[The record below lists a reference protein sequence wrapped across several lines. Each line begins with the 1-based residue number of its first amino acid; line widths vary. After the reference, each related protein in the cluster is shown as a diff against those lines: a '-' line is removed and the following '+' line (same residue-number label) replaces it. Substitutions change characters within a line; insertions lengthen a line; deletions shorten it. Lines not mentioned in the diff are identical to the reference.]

1 MFKNYLKIALRN
13 FIANKL
19 YAVINVVALSVA
31 MACAVVAY
39 LNYDYSRSFDR
50 FHENAERIFVARS
63 TVTVNDREQN
73 YGITPLPL
81 GPALARDFAQ
91 VEKMARVVYS
101 LSALEYGDKIF
112 NEVTYYVD
120 ESFFEMFTFSLKLGS
135 HEAIRDK
142 SKLFISEDLALKY
155 FGEEYP
161 LGKQVSIHYSS
172 GKTRDFFVG
181 GVVRKIPANSSL
193 QFDVLIPYAVLA
205 EVSNEPQESWANWAH
220 ETFIQLAHPAE
231 IAAIS
236 QQLDRYLAAQ
246 NAASPDW
253 KIAQLYFDP
262 FTQAAQRARA
272 LTNDILKE
280 GVHPAAVLA
289 PSIIAVLLLL
299 TACFNFMN
307 TSLAFSALRLKEVG
321 VRKVLGGLRRQLVA
335 QFIGENLLL
344 CTIALLIA
352 IGLAEWLVPAYSNLW
367 TDFDLV
373 SNYRENWGLLAFLI
387 GLLAFMSFAAGAYPA
402 LYVSAFSPVAILKG
416 KQQLGGAN
424 WLMRSILTFQFAL
437 STVTIIAGI
446 VFTHNA
452 RFFEQLDLG
461 FDAEQTIAVP
471 LQGANVYAA
480 YRNAIEQDPRIISVS
495 GTRHQVGYNQ
505 AGLLAES
512 ESVKNQV
519 GVLSVGAEYLETM
532 GMQLVQGRNFD
543 PDLATDKDQAL
554 IVNEKMAADFNW
566 SEPLGKL
573 VTLDSVRYTVIGVVK
588 NFYNR
593 SVWRP
598 MQACALRLTD
608 PEQFRYLVVR
618 TDPSRTS
625 LRNVTAAN
633 DFLRETWQRLAPNV
647 PYAGFYQDEVLAEAV
662 QVNASIKLVFIYIS
676 ISAIAIAAMGLFAL
690 SSLIIVKRTKEIGI
704 RKVLGASVAH
714 VVQLLNRQIVAVLV
728 VAASLAALGGYFS
741 LESLMDSIF
750 AYHINLQAWHFILA
764 GAIVFMIGLVT
775 VSSQVYRVATANPVE
790 ALRYE

>member
-19 YAVINVVALSVA
+19 YPVINVVALSVA

-63 TVTVNDREQN
+63 TVKVNDREQN

-91 VEKMARVVYS
+91 IEKMARVVYS
-101 LSALEYGDKIF
+101 LSAFEYGDKIF

-120 ESFFEMFTFSLKLGS
+120 ESFFEMFTFPLKLGS
-135 HEAIRDK
+135 HEAIHDK

-155 FGEEYP
+155 FGEDDP
-161 LGKQVSIHYSS
+161 LGKQISIHYNS

-181 GVVRKIPANSSL
+181 GVVQKIPANSSL
-193 QFDVLIPYAVLA
+193 QFDVLISRAVLA
-205 EVSNEPQESWANWAH
+205 EASETQQESWAEWAH

-373 SNYRENWGLLAFLI
+373 LNYRENWGLLAFLI

-424 WLMRSILTFQFAL
+424 WLTRSILTFQFAL

-471 LQGANVYAA
+471 LRSANVYAA
-480 YRNAIEQDPRIISVS
+480 YRNAVEQNPTILSVS

-512 ESVKNQV
+512 ESKKHQV
-519 GVLSVGAEYLETM
+519 AVLSVGAEYLETM
-532 GMQLVQGRNFD
+532 GMQLVQGRNFN
-543 PDLATDKDQAL
+543 PNLVTDKDQAL

-566 SEPLGKL
+566 SEPLGKQ
-573 VTLDSVRYTVIGVVK
+573 VTLDSVRYTVIGVAK
-588 NFYNR
+588 DFYNR

-618 TDPSRTS
+618 TD
-625 LRNVTAAN
+625 LHNVVAAN
-633 DFLRETWQRLAPNV
+633 EFLREIWQRLSPNV
-647 PYAGFYQDEVLAEAV
+647 PYTGFYQDELLAEAV
-662 QVNASIKLVFIYIS
+662 QVNGSIKLLFIYIS
-676 ISAIAIAAMGLFAL
+676 IAAIAIAAMGLFAL

-728 VAASLAALGGYFS
+728 VAAILAALGGYFS

-750 AYHINLQAWHFILA
+750 AYHINLQAWHFVLA
-764 GAIVFMIGLVT
+764 GAIVFMIGLIT

>member
-13 FIANKL
+13 LIANKL
-19 YAVINVVALSVA
+19 YAVINIIALSVA

-50 FHENAERIFVARS
+50 FHENAGQIFVARS
-63 TVTVNDREQN
+63 TITVNDREQN
-73 YGITPLPL
+73 HGITPRPL

-91 VEKMARVVYS
+91 IEKMARVVYS
-101 LSALEYGDKIF
+101 LSAFEYGEKIF

-120 ESFFEMFTFSLKLGS
+120 EAFLDMFTFPLAKGS
-135 HEAIRDK
+135 REAIRDK
-142 SKLFISEDLALKY
+142 SKLLISEDLALKY
-155 FGEEYP
+155 FGEDDP

-181 GVVRKIPANSSL
+181 GVVQKIPANSTL

-205 EVSNEPQESWANWAH
+205 EVSETPQESWAEWAH
-220 ETFIQLAHPAE
+220 ETFIQLVHPTE
-231 IAAIS
+231 VAAIS
-236 QQLDRYLAAQ
+236 QQLDRYVAAQ

-253 KIAQLYFDP
+253 KIARLYFDP
-262 FTQAAQRARA
+262 FAQAALRASA

-280 GVHPAAVLA
+280 GLHPAAVLG
-289 PSIIAVLLLL
+289 PSITAVLLLL
-299 TACFNFMN
+299 TACFNSMN

-344 CTIALLIA
+344 CAIALVIA

-367 TDFDLV
+367 TNIKLV
-373 SNYRENWGLLAFLI
+373 LDYRENWGLLAFLI
-387 GLLAFMSFAAGAYPA
+387 GMLVFISVTTGAYPA
-402 LYVSAFSPVAILKG
+402 LYVSAFSPVTILKG

-424 WLMRSILTFQFAL
+424 WLMRSILTFQFAF
-437 STVTIIAGI
+437 STLTILAGI

-480 YRNAIEQDPRIISVS
+480 YRNAVEQNPSLISVS

-512 ESVKNQV
+512 ESIKQQV
-519 GVLSVGAEYLETM
+519 AVLSVGAEYLETM
-532 GMQLVQGRNFD
+532 GMQLVQGRSFD
-543 PDLATDKDQAL
+543 PNLATDKDQAL

-566 SEPLGKL
+566 SEPLGKQ
-573 VTLDSVRYTVIGVVK
+573 VTIDSARYTVIGVAK

-598 MQACALRLTD
+598 MQPCALRLTD
-608 PEQFRYLVVR
+608 PAQFRYLVVR
-618 TDPSRTS
+618 TD
-625 LRNVTAAN
+625 LRNVVAAN
-633 DFLRETWQRLAPNV
+633 EFLRETWQRLSPNV
-647 PYAGFYQDEVLAEAV
+647 PYAGFYQDELLAEAV

-676 ISAIAIAAMGLFAL
+676 IAAIAIAAMGLFAL

-714 VVQLLNRQIVAVLV
+714 VVQLLNRQIMAVLV
-728 VAASLAALGGYFS
+728 VAAILAALGGYFS
-741 LESLMDSIF
+741 LEPLMDSIF
-750 AYHINLQAWHFILA
+750 AYHVNLQAWHFVLA
-764 GAIVFMIGLVT
+764 GAVVFIIGLIT

>member
-13 FIANKL
+13 LIANKL

-120 ESFFEMFTFSLKLGS
+120 ESFFEMFTFPLKLGS
-135 HEAIRDK
+135 HEAIHDK

-155 FGEEYP
+155 FGEDDP

-181 GVVRKIPANSSL
+181 GVVQKIPANSSL

-220 ETFIQLAHPAE
+220 ETFIQLASPVE

-236 QQLDRYLAAQ
+236 RQLDRYLAVQ
-246 NAASPDW
+246 NAASPDFQ
-253 KIAQLYFDP
+253 IARLYFDP
-262 FTQAAQRARA
+262 FAQASQRARA

-321 VRKVLGGLRRQLVA
+321 VRKVLGGLRRQLIA

-373 SNYRENWGLLAFLI
+373 LNYRENWGLLAFLI

-416 KQQLGGAN
+416 N
-424 WLMRSILTFQFAL
+424 SILTFQFAL
-437 STVTIIAGI
+437 STMTIIAGI

-471 LQGANVYAA
+471 LRSANVYTA
-480 YRNAIEQDPRIISVS
+480 YRNAVEQNPSIQSVS

-512 ESVKNQV
+512 ESKKHQV
-519 GVLSVGAEYLETM
+519 AVLSVGAEYLETM
-532 GMQLVQGRNFD
+532 GMQLVQGRSFD
-543 PDLATDKDQAL
+543 PNLATDKDQAL

-566 SEPLGKL
+566 SEPLGKQ
-573 VTLDSVRYTVIGVVK
+573 VTIDSVRYTVIGVVK

-618 TDPSRTS
+618 TD
-625 LRNVTAAN
+625 LHNVVAAN
-633 DFLRETWQRLAPNV
+633 EFLREIWQRLSPNV

-662 QVNASIKLVFIYIS
+662 QVNGSIKLLFIYIS
-676 ISAIAIAAMGLFAL
+676 MAAIAIAVMGLFAL

-714 VVQLLNRQIVAVLV
+714 IVQLLNRQIVAVLV
-728 VAASLAALGGYFS
+728 VASILAALGGYFS
-741 LESLMDSIF
+741 LEPLMSSIF
-750 AYHINLQAWHFILA
+750 AYHVNLQAWHFVLA
-764 GAIVFMIGLVT
+764 GAIVFMIGLIT

-790 ALRYE
+790 SLRYE

>member
-1 MFKNYLKIALRN
+1 MLKNYFKIALRTL
-13 FIANKL
+13 IANKM
-19 YAVINVVALSVA
+19 YTAINVIALSVA

-39 LNYDYSRSFDR
+39 LNDDYSRSFDR
-50 FHENAERIFVARS
+50 LHVNAGQIFVARS
-63 TVTVNDREQN
+63 TVAVNDREQN
-73 YGITPLPL
+73 FGITPRPL

-91 VEKMARVVYS
+91 VQSMARVVYS
-101 LSALEYGDKIF
+101 LSAFQYGEKIF
-112 NEVTYYVD
+112 NEVAYYVD
-120 ESFFEMFTFSLKLGS
+120 ESFLDMFTFPLTQGS
-135 HEAIRDK
+135 PNAIRDH
-142 SKLFISEDLALKY
+142 SKLIISSDLALKY
-155 FGEEYP
+155 FGKDNP
-161 LGKQVSIHYSS
+161 LGKQVSIHYSN

-181 GVVRKIPANSSL
+181 GVLQKIPANSSL

-205 EVSNEPQESWANWAH
+205 EVSEKPQESWAAWAH
-220 ETFIQLAHPAE
+220 ETFVQLASPAD
-231 IAAIS
+231 IAAIA
-236 QQLDRYLAAQ
+236 QQLERYVAAQ
-246 NAASPDW
+246 NAASSDW
-253 KIAQLYFDP
+253 KITRLYFDP
-262 FTQAAQRARA
+262 LTQAAQRARA

-344 CTIALLIA
+344 CIVALLIA

-367 TDFDLV
+367 ADFDLV
-373 SNYRENWGLLAFLI
+373 LDYRENWGLLAFLI
-387 GLLAFMSFAAGAYPA
+387 GLLAFISFAAGAYPA

-424 WLMRSILTFQFAL
+424 RLMRGILTFQFAL
-437 STVTIIAGI
+437 STMTILAGI

-461 FDAEQTIAVP
+461 FDAEQTIVVP
-471 LQGANVYAA
+471 FQGANVYAA
-480 YRNAIEQDPRIISVS
+480 FRHAVEQNPSLLSVS

-505 AGLLAES
+505 AGLMAES
-512 ESVKNQV
+512 ESVRQQV

-543 PDLATDKDQAL
+543 PNLATDKDQAL

-566 SEPLGKL
+566 SEPLGKH
-573 VTLDSVRYTVIGVVK
+573 VTIDSVRFTVIGVAK

-598 MQACALRLTD
+598 MQPCALRLTD
-608 PEQFRYLVVR
+608 PEQFRYLIVR
-618 TDPSRTS
+618 TD
-625 LRNVTAAN
+625 LRNVAASN
-633 DFLRETWQRLAPNV
+633 DFLRATWQRLAPNV
-647 PYAGFYQDEVLAEAV
+647 PYAGFYQDEVLAEAL
-662 QVNASIKLVFIYIS
+662 QVNASIKLLFIYIS
-676 ISAIAIAAMGLFAL
+676 IAAIAIAAMGLFAL

-714 VVQLLNRQIVAVLV
+714 VAQLLNRQIVAVL
-728 VAASLAALGGYFS
+728 ALAAILATLGGYFS
-741 LESLMDSIF
+741 LGSLLGSIF
-750 AYHINLQAWHFILA
+750 AYHVNLQAWHFVLA
-764 GAIVFMIGLVT
+764 GAIIFMIGLVT

>member
-1 MFKNYLKIALRN
+1 MLKNYLKIALRN
-13 FIANKL
+13 LLANKL

-50 FHENAERIFVARS
+50 FHENAGRIFVARS
-63 TVTVNDREQN
+63 TIAVNDREQN

-91 VEKMARVVYS
+91 VQNMARVVYS
-101 LSALEYGDKIF
+101 LSAFEYGDKIF

-120 ESFFEMFTFSLKLGS
+120 ESFFEMFTFPLKLGS
-135 HEAIRDK
+135 RETIRDK
-142 SKLFISEDLALKY
+142 SKLIISEALALKY
-155 FGEEYP
+155 FGEEDP
-161 LGKQVSIHYSS
+161 LGKQISIHYSS

-181 GVVRKIPANSSL
+181 GVFQKIPANSSL
-193 QFDVLIPYAVLA
+193 QFDVLISRAVLA
-205 EVSNEPQESWANWAH
+205 EVSEKPQERWAEWAH
-220 ETFIQLAHPAE
+220 ETFIQLAPPAE

-236 QQLDRYLAAQ
+236 QQLDRYVAAQ

-253 KIAQLYFDP
+253 KITRLYFDP

-280 GVHPAAVLA
+280 GVYPAAVLA

-321 VRKVLGGLRRQLVA
+321 VRKVLGGVRRQLVA

-373 SNYRENWGLLAFLI
+373 LNYRENWGLLAFLI

-471 LQGANVYAA
+471 LRDANVYAA
-480 YRNAIEQDPRIISVS
+480 YRHAVEQNPSIISVS

-512 ESVKNQV
+512 ESVRNQV

-543 PDLATDKDQAL
+543 PNLATDIDQAL

-566 SEPLGKL
+566 SEPLGKQ
-573 VTLDSVRYTVIGVVK
+573 VTIDSVRYTVIGVAK

-598 MQACALRLTD
+598 MQACALRLTN

-618 TDPSRTS
+618 TD
-625 LRNVTAAN
+625 LQNVTAAN

-676 ISAIAIAAMGLFAL
+676 IAAIAIAAMGLFAL
-690 SSLIIVKRTKEIGI
+690 SSLIIVKRTKEICI

-714 VVQLLNRQIVAVLV
+714 VVQLLNRQIMIVLV
-728 VAASLAALGGYFS
+728 VAAVLAAVGSYFS
-741 LESLMDSIF
+741 LEPLMSSIF
-750 AYHINLQAWHFILA
+750 AYHVNLQAWHFVLA

>member
-13 FIANKL
+13 LIANKL

-120 ESFFEMFTFSLKLGS
+120 ESFFEMFTFPLKLGS
-135 HEAIRDK
+135 HEAIHDK

-155 FGEEYP
+155 FGEDDP

-181 GVVRKIPANSSL
+181 GVVQKIPANSSL

-220 ETFIQLAHPAE
+220 ETFIQLASPVE

-236 QQLDRYLAAQ
+236 RQLDRYLAVQ
-246 NAASPDW
+246 NAASPDFQ
-253 KIAQLYFDP
+253 IARLYFDP
-262 FTQAAQRARA
+262 FAQASQRARA

-321 VRKVLGGLRRQLVA
+321 VRKVLGGLRRQLIA

-373 SNYRENWGLLAFLI
+373 LNYRENWGLLAFLI

-424 WLMRSILTFQFAL
+424 WLTRSILTFQFAL
-437 STVTIIAGI
+437 STMTIIAGI

-471 LQGANVYAA
+471 LRSANVYTA
-480 YRNAIEQDPRIISVS
+480 YRNAVEQNPSIQSVS

-512 ESVKNQV
+512 ESKKHQV
-519 GVLSVGAEYLETM
+519 AVLSVGAEYLETM
-532 GMQLVQGRNFD
+532 GMQLVQGRSFD
-543 PDLATDKDQAL
+543 LNLATDKDQAL

-566 SEPLGKL
+566 SEPLGKQ
-573 VTLDSVRYTVIGVVK
+573 VTIDSVRYTVIGVVK

-618 TDPSRTS
+618 TD
-625 LRNVTAAN
+625 LHNVVAAN
-633 DFLRETWQRLAPNV
+633 EFLREIWQRLSPNV

-662 QVNASIKLVFIYIS
+662 QVNGSIKLLFIYIS
-676 ISAIAIAAMGLFAL
+676 MAAIAIAAMGLFAL

-714 VVQLLNRQIVAVLV
+714 IVQLLNRQIVAVLV
-728 VAASLAALGGYFS
+728 VAGILAALGGYFS
-741 LESLMDSIF
+741 LEPLMSSIF
-750 AYHINLQAWHFILA
+750 AYHVNLQAWHFVLA
-764 GAIVFMIGLVT
+764 GAIVFMIGLIT

-790 ALRYE
+790 SLRYE

>member
-1 MFKNYLKIALRN
+1 MLKNYLKIALRN

-19 YAVINVVALSVA
+19 YAAINVIALSVA

-50 FHENAERIFVARS
+50 FHENAGQIFVARS
-63 TVTVNDREQN
+63 TIAVNDREQN
-73 YGITPLPL
+73 YGITPRPL

-91 VEKMARVVYS
+91 VQNMARVVYT
-101 LSALEYGDKIF
+101 LSAFEYGGKIF
-112 NEVTYYVD
+112 NEVAYYVD
-120 ESFFEMFTFSLKLGS
+120 ETFFDMFTFPLAQGS
-135 HEAIRDK
+135 PEVIRDK
-142 SKLFISEDLALKY
+142 SKLLISADLALKY
-155 FGEEYP
+155 FGADDP
-161 LGKQVSIHYSS
+161 LGKQVSIHYSG

-181 GVVRKIPANSSL
+181 GVVQKIPANSSL
-193 QFDVLIPYAVLA
+193 QFDVLISHAVLA
-205 EVSNEPQESWANWAH
+205 EVREKPQESWAEWAN

-236 QQLDRYLAAQ
+236 QQLERYVAAQ

-253 KIAQLYFDP
+253 QIARLYFDP

-344 CTIALLIA
+344 CTIALLVA

-373 SNYRENWGLLAFLI
+373 LDYRENWGLLAFLI
-387 GLLAFMSFAAGAYPA
+387 GLLAFISVAAGAYPA

-424 WLMRSILTFQFAL
+424 RLMRSILTFQFAL
-437 STVTIIAGI
+437 STMTILAGI

-471 LQGANVYAA
+471 FQGANVYAA
-480 YRNAIEQDPRIISVS
+480 YRNVVEQNPGIISVS

-512 ESVKNQV
+512 ESVRQQV
-519 GVLSVGAEYLETM
+519 AVLSVGAEYLETM
-532 GMQLVQGRNFD
+532 GMQLVQGRSFD
-543 PDLATDKDQAL
+543 PNLATDKDQAL
-554 IVNEKMAADFNW
+554 IVNEKMAADFKW
-566 SEPLGKL
+566 SEPLGKQ
-573 VTLDSVRYTVIGVVK
+573 VTIDSVRYTVIGVAK

-618 TDPSRTS
+618 TD

-633 DFLRETWQRLAPNV
+633 EFLRETWQRLSPNV

-676 ISAIAIAAMGLFAL
+676 IAAIAIAAMGLFAL

-714 VVQLLNRQIVAVLV
+714 VVQLLNRQIMIVLV
-728 VAASLAALGGYFS
+728 VAAILAAVGGYFS
-741 LESLMDSIF
+741 LEPLMSSIF
-750 AYHINLQAWHFILA
+750 AYHIHLQAWHFILA
-764 GAIVFMIGLVT
+764 GAIVFMIGLIT